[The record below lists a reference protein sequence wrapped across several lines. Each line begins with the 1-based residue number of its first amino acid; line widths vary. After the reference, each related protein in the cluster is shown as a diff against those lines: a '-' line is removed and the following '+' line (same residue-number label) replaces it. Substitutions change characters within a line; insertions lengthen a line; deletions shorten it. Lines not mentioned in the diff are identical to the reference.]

1 VNKSLLSFELLM
13 LFAVPGII
21 VVIVMALRRYR
32 TTHDRAPGVILIA
45 AVALILVNSAY
56 FGYYALGVTEA
67 LWDGG
72 AGVYSSAN
80 DVLHVGII
88 AWLIHVAAAV
98 GPTLTD
104 RVSPE

>member
-1 VNKSLLSFELLM
+1 LLSFELLM

-32 TTHDRAPGVILIA
+32 TTRDRAPRAILIA
-45 AVALILVNSAY
+45 AIALILVNVAY
-56 FGYYALGVTEA
+56 FGYYALGITES

-72 AGVYSSAN
+72 AGFYFSAN
-80 DVLHVGII
+80 DVLHVGMI
-88 AWLIHVAAAV
+88 AWLIYVAAAL